1 MISVLIPPLI
11 FGMPA
16 GTEVIV
22 ILIIVLIL
30 FGPKQLPKIG
40 RALGGG
46 IKEFKDGLKTGPLDE
61 SEEES
66 TPESKTTIQAGPVEA
81 LPPSEPSPP
90 EMARET
96 PAEQPSDQRPPS

>member
-1 MISVLIPPLI
+1 MISVLIPPLL

-16 GTEVIV
+16 GTELIV

-46 IKEFKDGLKTGPLDE
+46 IKEFKDGLKTGPE
-61 SEEES
+61 SEEEEEPP
-66 TPESKTTIQAGPVEA
+66 PESRTTIQAGPVEA
-81 LPPSEPSPP
+81 LPPTESSPP
-90 EMARET
+90 EMSPEKS
-96 PAEQPSDQRPPS
+96 AEQPSDQRPPS

>member
-1 MISVLIPPLI
+1 
-11 FGMPA
+11 MPA
-16 GTEVIV
+16 GTELIV

-46 IKEFKDGLKTGPLDE
+46 IKEFKDGLKTGPANDD
-61 SEEES
+61 EEET
-66 TPESKTTIQAGPVEA
+66 TPESRTTIQAGRVEA
-81 LPPSEPSPP
+81 LPPSDTSPP
-90 EMARET
+90 EMSRER